1 MVTNGSTTAGSVK
14 VVMLS
19 AGTTLTLF
27 AQAPTQVLN
36 QDASLSWSQDGQT
49 VVLKSLI
56 SQITL
61 YSVTLSSP
69 STMQT
74 YNTNGM
80 VLNAGNDLVHMVW
93 QGDSGVFAVFSSQ
106 QFDLRSGVNAYEF
119 IVGQPNGTL
128 LLANA
133 SNFAWG

>member
-1 MVTNGSTTAGSVK
+1 MATNGSTTAGSVK

-27 AQAPTQVLN
+27 TQASTQVLN
-36 QDASLSWSQDGQT
+36 HDASLSWSQDGQT

-69 STMQT
+69 TAMQT

-80 VLNAGNDLVHMVW
+80 MLHADNHLVHTVW
-93 QGDSGVFAVFSSQ
+93 QGDGGVFAVFSSQ
-106 QFDLRSGVNAYEF
+106 QFGLGSGANAYEF

-133 SNFAWG
+133 CNFAWG

>member
-1 MVTNGSTTAGSVK
+1 MVTNGSTTVGSVK

-27 AQAPTQVLN
+27 AQAPIQVLN
-36 QDASLSWSQDGQT
+36 HYASLSWSQDGQT

-69 STMQT
+69 TTMQR

-80 VLNAGNDLVHMVW
+80 VLNAGNGLVHMVW
-93 QGDSGVFAVFSSQ
+93 QGDHAVCAESTSQ
-106 QFDLRSGVNAYEF
+106 KFDLIRGVNACQLR
-119 IVGQPNGTL
+119 IDQP
-128 LLANA
+128 
-133 SNFAWG
+133 

>member
-14 VVMLS
+14 VLMLS

-27 AQAPTQVLN
+27 AQASTQVLN

-49 VVLKSLI
+49 VVLKS
-56 SQITL
+56 SSL

-80 VLNAGNDLVHMVW
+80 AALSYMVW
-93 QGDSGVFAVFSSQ
+93 QGDGGVFAVFSSQ
-106 QFDLRSGVNAYEF
+106 QFDLRSGANAYEF

-133 SNFAWG
+133 CNFAWG